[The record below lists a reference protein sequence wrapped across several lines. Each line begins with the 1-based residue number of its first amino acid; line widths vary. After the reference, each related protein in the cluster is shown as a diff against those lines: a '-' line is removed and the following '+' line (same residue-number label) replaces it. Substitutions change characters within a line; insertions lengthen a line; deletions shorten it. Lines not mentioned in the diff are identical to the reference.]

1 MTCRLYKPIF
11 VALSELPLAND
22 LQDDYAMNSHLY
34 QLYWFL
40 SNGEF
45 QDFYGFPD
53 YLINMQA
60 IFGTNYE
67 VLSSSKT
74 IVSSSSTSYSF
85 WCGLQNFR
93 HT

>member
-1 MTCRLYKPIF
+1 
-11 VALSELPLAND
+11 
-22 LQDDYAMNSHLY
+22 MNSHLY

-53 YLINMQA
+53 YLINMQDV
-60 IFGTNYE
+60 FGANYE

-74 IVSSSSTSYSF
+74 SLLAQQALLTLLVLLIKHQV
-85 WCGLQNFR
+85 
-93 HT
+93 